1 MGKNSYVTSVSNATM
16 GLYSIYKSLG
26 IGIGDEVLL
35 PAQTHVATAHAITS
49 VGATPVFVDVL
60 LSSGNI
66 DLTKIE
72 ESITKN
78 TKAICVVHFLGLPVN
93 MFEVLRIAKKFD
105 LFVIEDCALSLGSE
119 FDGVKTGLLGDAG
132 VYSFYPTKHITTG
145 EGGMVVSKHKE
156 LILKI
161 SKMKSFHY
169 DKNLIDREIP
179 GIYDV
184 DGFGLNFRMSELSAA
199 LGIHQLNKFSEFMYL
214 RKKNGD
220 HLISEF
226 KKIDGIRIMG
236 LESQTIYRNSRYC
249 ISVLVRSEN
258 ERNFIIR
265 YLKKNN
271 IGSSVYYP
279 ISLPNSLF
287 YSQKYNISLTRF
299 QNAQT
304 IANCSIALPI
314 GPHLTDLHIE
324 RICEVFYSAAKEL
337 AHLKD

>member
-1 MGKNSYVTSVSNATM
+1 
-16 GLYSIYKSLG
+16 
-26 IGIGDEVLL
+26 
-35 PAQTHVATAHAITS
+35 
-49 VGATPVFVDVL
+49 VGATPVFIDVL

-93 MFEVLRIAKKFD
+93 MIEVLRIAKKFD
-105 LFVIEDCALSLGSE
+105 LFVIEDCALSLGTE

-145 EGGMVVSKHKE
+145 EGGMVVSKHKD

-199 LGIHQLNKFSEFMYL
+199 LGIHQLNKFSEFMDL

-220 HLISEF
+220 HLISEL
-226 KKIDGIRIMG
+226 KKIDSIRIMG
-236 LESQTIYRNSRYC
+236 LENQTIYRNSRYC
-249 ISVLVRSEN
+249 ISVLVSSEH
-258 ERNFIIR
+258 ERNFIIK

-279 ISLPNSLF
+279 ISLPNSLY
-287 YSQKYNISLTRF
+287 YSKKYNISLTRF

-314 GPHLTDLHIE
+314 GPHLTDFHVA
-324 RICEVFYSAAKEL
+324 RIAKVFYSAVKEL
-337 AHLKD
+337 SHLKD